1 MECLDSEL
9 LRTFIA
15 VTNAGSVTEGA
26 AQIHRS
32 QSATSL
38 QIKRL
43 ESIIGRAV
51 FERHG
56 RGVVLTE
63 AGRQLLPIA
72 HEVTDRLDGALRDLS
87 QRPVSGKLRLGVPD
101 DHGRSNLTRIIA
113 TFMRAHPQVELD
125 VTCALSTG
133 FPEALNKG
141 RMDMAVYEVEH
152 PSAREEVLYE
162 DPTCWVASDHADF
175 SGADPLPVALFDHAC
190 WWRDAAIESLKASSK
205 AHRVVFSSQSVA
217 GVFAAVEAGVAVGLM
232 GRSSLRPG
240 LSVAPPS
247 FGFGRTP
254 TSKIVL
260 ATGTV
265 QNPELTDAMKLA
277 IRAAF

>member
-1 MECLDSEL
+1 MDCLDSEL

-26 AQIHRS
+26 TQIHRS

-56 RGVVLTE
+56 RGVALTE
-63 AGRQLLPIA
+63 AGRHLLPIA
-72 HEVTDRLDGALRDLS
+72 HEVTARLDGALRDLS

-101 DHGRSNLTRIIA
+101 DHGREKLTRIIA

-125 VTCALSTG
+125 VTCAMSTG
-133 FPEALNKG
+133 FPEALDKG
-141 RMDMAVYEVEH
+141 RLDMAVYEVEH
-152 PSAREEVLYE
+152 PTPKEEVLYE
-162 DPTCWVASDHADF
+162 DPTCWVASDRTNF
-175 SGADPLPVALFDHAC
+175 SDADPLPVALFDHAC
-190 WWRDAAIESLKASSK
+190 WWRDAAIASLQARNKAY
-205 AHRVVFSSQSVA
+205 RVVFSSQSVA
-217 GVFAAVEAGVAVGLM
+217 GVVAAVEAGVAVGLM
-232 GRSSLRPG
+232 GRSSLQRG
-240 LSVAPPS
+240 LSVAPAG
-247 FGFGRTP
+247 FGFAPTP

-265 QNPELTDAMKLA
+265 QNPELTVAMKLA
-277 IRAAF
+277 IRSAF